1 MFLKSLS
8 KNSAETL
15 KILFSHDIIREEKF
29 GSVNVIV
36 KRALSA
42 DAGKG
47 NISCLCIVCLYGTY

>member
-15 KILFSHDIIREEKF
+15 KILFSHDIIREEKS

-42 DAGKG
+42 DVGKG
-47 NISCLCIVCLYGTY
+47 NISCLC

>member
-15 KILFSHDIIREEKF
+15 KILFSHDIIREEKSA
-29 GSVNVIV
+29 SVSVIV

-42 DAGKG
+42 DVGKG
-47 NISCLCIVCLYGTY
+47 NISCLC